1 MHFQDD
7 ESDPLKQ
14 IERIILTEGTKQNQ
28 KRKVIQIEKSKATEA
43 DVYRRVEAIQ
53 VTSAPS

>member
-28 KRKVIQIEKSKATEA
+28 KRKVIQIEKSNATEA